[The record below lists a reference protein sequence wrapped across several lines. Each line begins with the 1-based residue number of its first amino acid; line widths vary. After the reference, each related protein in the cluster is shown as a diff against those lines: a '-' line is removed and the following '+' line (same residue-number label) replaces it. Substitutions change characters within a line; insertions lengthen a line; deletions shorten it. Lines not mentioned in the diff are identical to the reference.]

1 MNAFLKIDSNTFSY
15 KIYQCIRTFLLFSFA
30 MIFFR
35 ATSISNAIDIIKNA
49 FVWNPWI
56 LMDNSSLYTAGLDM
70 LDFRLLIISL
80 IVLFVVEWLQ
90 RSGNVREKL
99 FKQNI
104 IFRWSIIYA
113 LLFAIIIFGCYGSG
127 YDATSFIY
135 RQF

>member
-1 MNAFLKIDSNTFSY
+1 
-15 KIYQCIRTFLLFSFA
+15 
-30 MIFFR
+30 
-35 ATSISNAIDIIKNA
+35 
-49 FVWNPWI
+49 
-56 LMDNSSLYTAGLDM
+56 M

-80 IVLFVVEWLQ
+80 IVLFGVELLQ

-104 IFRWSIIYA
+104 VFRWSVIYA
-113 LLFAIIIFGCYGSG
+113 LLFAIIIFGCYGPG